1 MQLEKNLKIVVELYK
16 IKYEKKIINKKTVDI
31 KKIFFLLLKISI
43 NLFNLFSL
51 FNRFLFSPKVFIK
64 PLLLPIDINLQ

>member
-43 NLFNLFSL
+43 NLFNL
-51 FNRFLFSPKVFIK
+51 
-64 PLLLPIDINLQ
+64 

>member
-31 KKIFFLLLKISI
+31 KKIFFLLLKIK
-43 NLFNLFSL
+43 NLLKKNILIL
-51 FNRFLFSPKVFIK
+51 IK
-64 PLLLPIDINLQ
+64 IKLRKRNMKNFGLK